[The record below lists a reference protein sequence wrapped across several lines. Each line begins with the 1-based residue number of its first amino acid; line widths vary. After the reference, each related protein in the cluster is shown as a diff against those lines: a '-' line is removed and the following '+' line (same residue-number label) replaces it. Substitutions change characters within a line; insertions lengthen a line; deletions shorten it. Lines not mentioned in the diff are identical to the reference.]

1 MNKIS
6 TTKTTLQIFWQ
17 HTKRYKGALAIIY
30 PSMLVAQFA
39 EDMLAPLLISG
50 ILSNLAAGNM
60 QALTLTKIW
69 PLLLIISALEV
80 FANLVWNVIIRIFWR
95 MQEKIMCD
103 LNLLIFKHLSTMSY
117 RFFSDRFAGSL
128 VNQTNKFVSSFE
140 RFTDALTFNVF
151 KLLVALLLTAVILA
165 PKAPIVVVAI
175 LVIAGIYAPVV
186 WVFRRRQVINNRKW
200 AVAETKR
207 TGQLAD
213 AIGNILAV
221 KSFSNEDFEYQR
233 METCVKEVFNRS
245 MDTMRVSMKHE
256 LLTGTLQRSI
266 NIAVLIL
273 SVILAV
279 NGTIAV
285 GVIYLALTYS
295 TNILR
300 RLWDLNTTFRQFTRV
315 FGDTSDMAKIL
326 LIKPEIKDPEKPEK
340 ANIVRG
346 SISFENITFI
356 YDKNKKPLF
365 DDVSLSIKAGEKIG
379 LVGLSGSGKTTLT
392 RLLLRFS
399 DIDNGKILIDDQD
412 ITKITQNDLRAHIAY
427 VPQEPLLFHRSL
439 SENIAYGDIDASQQE
454 IEGAAKL
461 ANAHEFIKE
470 LPEGYETLVGERGV
484 KLSGGQR
491 QRVAIARAILKN
503 SRILVLDEA
512 TSALDSESEQLI
524 QKALWTLMEG
534 RTAIVI
540 AHRLSTIQK
549 MDRIIVLDKGCI
561 IEEGSHKELLDNK
574 GIYASLWEHQ
584 SGGFIED

>member
-69 PLLLIISALEV
+69 PLLLIISGLEI
-80 FANLVWNVIIRIFWR
+80 FANLAWNVIIRIFWR
-95 MQEKIMCD
+95 IQEKIMCD
-103 LNLLIFKHLSTMSY
+103 LNLLVFKHLSTMSY

-213 AIGNILAV
+213 AIGNILVV
-221 KSFSNEDFEYQR
+221 KSFSNEDFEYKR
-233 METCVKEVFNRS
+233 METCVNEVFNRS

>member
-1 MNKIS
+1 MNKVS
-6 TTKTTLQIFWQ
+6 TTKTTLRIYWQ
-17 HTKRYKGALAIIY
+17 HTKRYKSALAIIY
-30 PSMLVAQFA
+30 PSILLAQFA

-50 ILSNLAAGNM
+50 ILSNLATGNRD
-60 QALTLTKIW
+60 ALALAKIW
-69 PLLLIISALEV
+69 PILLIISALQLSS
-80 FANLVWNVIIRIFWR
+80 NLMWNMIVRIFWR
-95 MQEKIMCD
+95 IQDKIMCD
-103 LNLLIFKHLSTMSY
+103 LHLTIFEHLSTMSY

-128 VNQTNKFVSSFE
+128 VNQANKFVSSFE
-140 RFTDALTFNVF
+140 RFTDALTFNVY
-151 KLLVALLLTAVILA
+151 KLFVSLLLTSIILA
-165 PKAPIVVVAI
+165 PKALIVVVAI

-186 WVFRRRQVINNRKW
+186 WIFRRKQVPFTRKW
-200 AVAETKR
+200 AAAETKR

-213 AIGNILAV
+213 AIGNISVV
-221 KSFSNEDFEYQR
+221 KSFSNENFEYKR
-233 METCVKEVFNRS
+233 MESSVKEVYERS
-245 MDTMRVSMKHE
+245 IETMRVNMKHE
-256 LLTGTLQRSI
+256 LLTGALQRSI

-295 TNILR
+295 TNILG
-300 RLWDLNTTFRQFTRV
+300 RLWDLNVTFRQFTRV

-326 LIKPEIKDPEKPEK
+326 LIPPEIKDPKSPETAK
-340 ANIVRG
+340 IVRG

-356 YDKNKKPLF
+356 YDKGKDALF
-365 DDVSLSIKAGEKIG
+365 DDVSLYIKAGEKIG

-399 DIDNGKILIDDQD
+399 DINGGKILIDGQD

-439 SENIAYGDIDASQQE
+439 SENIAYGAINASQQE
-454 IEGAAKL
+454 VEGAAKL
-461 ANAHEFIKE
+461 ANAHEFIE
-470 LPEGYETLVGERGV
+470 QLPKGYETLVGERGV

-524 QKALWTLMEG
+524 QKAMWTLMEG

-561 IEEGSHKELLDNK
+561 IEEGSHKELLANG
-574 GIYASLWEHQ
+574 GIYASLWDHQ